1 MYPAQSFKSFSYPNF
16 EYKNKDFY
24 KSLKANE
31 RYYYYHIERNHDDYF
46 GGDNQVTTYFHKMV
60 GFEKG
65 DTTGIAKTL
74 GVVGF
79 QMRQS
84 DFNKLLPSPVLEEPY
99 PLSFIVVQ
107 ELDGTIVY
115 KNIVDDQLTNEVFE
129 ASILQD
135 TREFYRKKTE
145 VSSMTVYDAADDS
158 RDVYRTFSVM
168 SPIDDDLLDRNALS
182 YYL

>member
-1 MYPAQSFKSFSYPNF
+1 M
-16 EYKNKDFY
+16 
-24 KSLKANE
+24 
-31 RYYYYHIERNHDDYF
+31 
-46 GGDNQVTTYFHKMV
+46 TYFHKMK
-60 GFEKG
+60 GIEKG
-65 DTTGIAKTL
+65 DTSGTVRTL

-99 PLSFIVVQ
+99 PLSYIVVQ

-115 KNIVDDQLTNEVFE
+115 KNIVDDQLTNEDFE
-129 ASILQD
+129 ANILQD
-135 TREFYRKKTE
+135 TREFYRKKTKVDTITLGDE
-145 VSSMTVYDAADDS
+145 ADES

-182 YYL
+182 YYLQSDEADNVPTSDRPDLYVTCGQHERL

>member
-1 MYPAQSFKSFSYPNF
+1 
-16 EYKNKDFY
+16 
-24 KSLKANE
+24 
-31 RYYYYHIERNHDDYF
+31 
-46 GGDNQVTTYFHKMV
+46 
-60 GFEKG
+60 
-65 DTTGIAKTL
+65 
-74 GVVGF
+74 
-79 QMRQS
+79 MRQS

-145 VSSMTVYDAADDS
+145 V
-158 RDVYRTFSVM
+158 
-168 SPIDDDLLDRNALS
+168 
-182 YYL
+182 